1 MLASRTTVGVES
13 LVDRMMDGI
22 RDLSIEA
29 IEPLDID
36 EVMVNLFID
45 LDLNDMS
52 DDDMISVPGLIDDI
66 GYLGDCE
73 DIINNWT
80 DLQSA
85 PNYVRT
91 DLQSAPNY
99 VRNCSK

>member
-1 MLASRTTVGVES
+1 MTNFLNLA
-13 LVDRMMDGI
+13 
-22 RDLSIEA
+22 IEA

-45 LDLNDMS
+45 LDLNDTA
-52 DDDMISVPGLIDDI
+52 DDDLISVDLISVDLISVPGLIDDI

-91 DLQSAPNY
+91 
-99 VRNCSK
+99 CGE

>member
-1 MLASRTTVGVES
+1 MTNFLNLAIVETTV
-13 LVDRMMDGI
+13 
-22 RDLSIEA
+22 
-29 IEPLDID
+29 EPLDID

-45 LDLNDMS
+45 LDLNDTA
-52 DDDMISVPGLIDDI
+52 DDDLISVPGLVDDI

-99 VRNCSK
+99 VRNCGE